1 MAAYPGAVAIF
12 NADRVL
18 KHSPLAHLGSFAEAV
33 SEGGGGGLQAA
44 ITKAGQRRALAELF
58 RSAGSDAEKRAII
71 GHAGRGGVWMSA
83 NPCLVP
89 IPDGAVVDEV
99 CQLLFLSVAPAG
111 AVTESHCLRCGT
123 LQPRTG
129 EHAHVCHGSQA
140 LQARAAEHAGAFVR
154 AMQGT
159 GFIVFKPG
167 VDANGKT
174 HQPNVAAD
182 CKALGLVPTAQAT
195 GNEAVDAYIE
205 AGAVSIGVDFVAISN
220 SCVATVAGALKKRGF
235 TAAWAERAKF
245 QKYIKLFSNLA
256 DKRHRLV
263 FAAMEVFGTL
273 GGLYND
279 LLRTI
284 ANFAVPQPF
293 GYDIDGLRARC
304 ITRLRQHISAGVLRG
319 NHKVLADWRAHSW
332 STVPPSAALVA

>member
-1 MAAYPGAVAIF
+1 M
-12 NADRVL
+12 
-18 KHSPLAHLGSFAEAV
+18 
-33 SEGGGGGLQAA
+33 
-44 ITKAGQRRALAELF
+44 
-58 RSAGSDAEKRAII
+58 
-71 GHAGRGGVWMSA
+71 
-83 NPCLVP
+83 
-89 IPDGAVVDEV
+89 

-159 GFIVFKPG
+159 GVIVFKPG

-220 SCVATVAGALKKRGF
+220 SCVATAAGALKKRGF

-284 ANFAVPQPF
+284 ANFAVPQLF

-304 ITRLRQHISAGVLRG
+304 ITRLRQHISP
-319 NHKVLADWRAHSW
+319 W
-332 STVPPSAALVA
+332 